1 MTIKAKWLEKKEIW
15 IKIAQKIIPNCIYEV
30 GDMSKETI
38 SIWSKV
44 LDVVTIHFIDKMNKE
59 LE

>member
-1 MTIKAKWLEKKEIW
+1 
-15 IKIAQKIIPNCIYEV
+15 
-30 GDMSKETI
+30 MSKTKTI
-38 SIWSKV
+38 NILSKV